1 MKRVEIETAIH
12 ETGFVTQ
19 GQAQSLS
26 FMVMNWLAEERE
38 ACARLCDERAK
49 DKPGKLP
56 SPQAYKDEA
65 MLCAAKIR
73 AR

>member
-1 MKRVEIETAIH
+1 MKTFDAWWNVIGSRNKTA
-12 ETGFVTQ
+12 ESAARMAWEAGVR
-19 GQAQSLS
+19 A
-26 FMVMNWLAEERE
+26 ERE
-38 ACARLCDERAK
+38 ACAKLCDERAK

-65 MLCAAKIR
+65 MLIAAKIR